1 MNNIRRVASLRVL
14 FSSSTAPAARSPLLP
29 SPSLLAQYLLKE
41 GLIDGSCITCTGK
54 TMAENLA
61 SCPDLSE
68 GQEIILPIEN
78 PIKKTGHLQCLYGNI
93 APEGSVAK
101 ITGKEGLY
109 FKGFAKC
116 YDSEEEMLE
125 ALSEDP
131 EWRNACCMGIS
142 VPDGDE
148 SYPRICAVG
157 VAGTSEGRRRA
168 ALLALCIAAL
178 ASPSPKVKRVRHLTD
193 SEQEV
198 ANMFP
203 GMMQRIQAVA
213 RGFLQKC
220 RQAAFQLRFKDL
232 LKARLAEDQED
243 RLASAFQ
250 QAWKNPCETKSYGAL
265 APQADAN
272 CWRDPGWAIRV
283 LDLPPTC
290 TWWDVRDHCKR
301 SPGRTPARCETSPS
315 PRRHLSRPDTGASP
329 PDTPEGVSP
338 ASPPCRTPR
347 LRI

>member
-1 MNNIRRVASLRVL
+1 MPDPDIRLSYPAQECIELVWCPPRGAMAVKVAPVNAVSNDLYQVKL
-14 FSSSTAPAARSPLLP
+14 ILHGEVVMVCFCLHSTAVKTDPASSAKSN
-29 SPSLLAQYLLKE
+29 ATKIF
-41 GLIDGSCITCTGK
+41 G
-54 TMAENLA
+54 
-61 SCPDLSE
+61 DLSRLAFE
-68 GQEIILPIEN
+68 DCIDI
-78 PIKKTGHLQCLYGNI
+78 
-93 APEGSVAK
+93 
-101 ITGKEGLY
+101 
-109 FKGFAKC
+109 
-116 YDSEEEMLE
+116 E

-232 LKARLAEDQED
+232 LKARLAEDQQD

-301 SPGRTPARCETSPS
+301 VEVMITASRCIFCFGVFRGGEGGVRTATAYLDGSPYIGINMFLEICGAGPS
-315 PRRHLSRPDTGASP
+315 CAYM
-329 PDTPEGVSP
+329 
-338 ASPPCRTPR
+338 
-347 LRI
+347 